1 MISPK
6 STLSCKE
13 ADRRAGEGHT
23 APVKPQGR
31 SGAQE
36 KLSEAVRPDG
46 LASVPG
52 VTGCK
57 RQ

>member
-13 ADRRAGEGHT
+13 ADKRADEGHT
-23 APVKPQGR
+23 APVQLQGR

-36 KLSEAVRPDG
+36 KAL
-46 LASVPG
+46 
-52 VTGCK
+52 
-57 RQ
+57 